1 MGEKALV
8 ESQVADAIALIKTLD
23 SQGLSPTLAVWYF
36 YDDGSE
42 WRLIIA
48 GPGFDTLLPKQEL
61 IAYRKIV
68 EAMTATSISSLTIS
82 DIKLV
87 KSDSP
92 LPLALRSL
100 VGTGPNGI
108 ARAYFTDTS
117 LNGIFIKEMI
127 ILRSAQSIS
136 PRAA

>member
-8 ESQVADAIALIKTLD
+8 ESQVADAIALITKLD
-23 SQGLSPTLAVWYF
+23 SEGAAPTLAVWYF
-36 YDDGSE
+36 YDDAAE

-48 GPGFDTLLPKQEL
+48 GPAFDALLPNQGP

-68 EAMTATSISSLTIS
+68 EAMAATPLSSLAIS
-82 DIKLV
+82 DLKLIRT
-87 KSDSP
+87 DSP
-92 LPLALRSL
+92 LPQVLRRL

-108 ARAYFTDTS
+108 ARAHFADIS

-127 ILRSAQSIS
+127 VLRSG
-136 PRAA
+136 